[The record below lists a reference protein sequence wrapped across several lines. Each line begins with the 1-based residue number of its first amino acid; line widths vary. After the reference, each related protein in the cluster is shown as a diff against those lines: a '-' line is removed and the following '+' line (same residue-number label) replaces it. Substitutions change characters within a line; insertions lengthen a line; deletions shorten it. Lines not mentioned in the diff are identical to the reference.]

1 MSGYSVA
8 TLANAII
15 KLEKDVATLANTR
28 SVTYNT
34 TYSNDLGT
42 LKSEFEKLNSML
54 GLIQISAQTIV
65 ENKIEFDAW
74 KQSSNV
80 WRNILEPIAQLL
92 FIDGKFENGLT
103 RTAMYFDNN
112 GKRYAKQGGNTL
124 CGDVYELVV
133 IYRNGLAKNI
143 IPNINLPELW
153 NSLYNILFYVET
165 LGDSVATSSYAR
177 EVNVNGTTTI
187 VQTGTIGGYQKYEDV
202 LTTYCRIMYQVTNS
216 ILNKIS
222 DIRIGGI
229 GSEFG
234 TNKTVAI
241 NQCNLTAGVSL
252 TPYNTSFE
260 IFNTVQPPLT
270 VVSKSSMSPFNN
282 VYNTTSNLSSF
293 FQFVDSPGALLG
305 LYTNWNPFCPSGNIL
320 VHNGINTSINLSG
333 LTPHVNNTDEVT
345 ADTAYIDKIDN
356 TTFTRFYINENS
368 TLDKTTTYNM
378 KFGKA
383 FGLCDPQINTFDSTF
398 TKLTY
403 KATEPISRQEILNIE
418 LYFEP
423 TQGSNTSVVPTNGS
437 EVNVM
442 GNVTG
447 KIIAYGVGFNFVGY
461 YANIPSG
468 GLLSS
473 NFDSKLKND
482 NYEKPTDLT
491 KLPILYNEQSLII
504 GDYSNN
510 VTKPSI
516 LYQLGGY
523 MYYA

>member
-1 MSGYSVA
+1 MSYSVA
-8 TLANAII
+8 SLANAII

-28 SVTYNT
+28 NITYNT
-34 TYSNDLGT
+34 TYNNDLTT
-42 LKSEFEKLNSML
+42 LKSEFEKLNSMI
-54 GLIQISAQTIV
+54 GLIQISAQTLV

-80 WRNILEPIAQLL
+80 WRNILDPIAKLL

-133 IYRNGLAKNI
+133 IYKNGLAKNI

-153 NSLYNILFYVET
+153 NSLYNILLYVET
-165 LGDSVATSSYAR
+165 LGESVATSSYAR
-177 EVNVNGTTTI
+177 EVNVNGAI
-187 VQTGTIGGYQKYEDV
+187 SIIQTGTIGGYQKYEDV
-202 LTTYCRIMYQVTNS
+202 LTAYCKIMYQVTNS

-252 TPYNTSFE
+252 NPYNTSFE
-260 IFNTVQPPLT
+260 IFSTVQPPLT
-270 VVSKSSMSPFNN
+270 VVSKSSGAPFNN
-282 VYNTTSNLSSF
+282 IYNTTSSLSSF
-293 FQFVDSPGALLG
+293 FQFIDSPGALLG
-305 LYTNWNPFCPSGNIL
+305 LYTNWNPFCPSGNII
-320 VHNGINTSINLSG
+320 VHNGLGTGVNLAQKI
-333 LTPHVNNTDEVT
+333 PHEYNNNSVVE
-345 ADTAYIDKIDN
+345 DTMYVDKIDN
-356 TTFTRFYINENS
+356 VTFRRFYIDDSSNID
-368 TLDKTTTYNM
+368 TKTVYDM

-383 FGLCDPQINTFDSTF
+383 FGLCDPQINTFDSNF

-423 TQGSNTSVVPTNGS
+423 TQGSNTSVPSKEGT
-437 EVNVM
+437 ELNVS

-461 YANIPSG
+461 YANVLSD
-468 GLLSS
+468 GLKS
-473 NFDSKLKND
+473 NNFGSKNAVGTTT
-482 NYEKPTDLT
+482 ETESV
-491 KLPILYNEQSLII
+491 YNEKELII
-504 GDYSNN
+504 GDFSTN
-510 VTKPSI
+510 VTKPSV